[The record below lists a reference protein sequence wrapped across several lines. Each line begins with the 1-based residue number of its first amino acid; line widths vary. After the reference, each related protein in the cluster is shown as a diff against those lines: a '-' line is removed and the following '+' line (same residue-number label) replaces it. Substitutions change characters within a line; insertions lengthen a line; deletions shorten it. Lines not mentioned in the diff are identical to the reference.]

1 MQFFLG
7 ENIMPKKKENKSV
20 KATRVKVTKS
30 KRLFDDIRRMID
42 NARSSVAV
50 TINVGLTMLYWRI
63 GKRVND
69 EILKNK

>member
-1 MQFFLG
+1 
-7 ENIMPKKKENKSV
+7 MPKKKENKSV